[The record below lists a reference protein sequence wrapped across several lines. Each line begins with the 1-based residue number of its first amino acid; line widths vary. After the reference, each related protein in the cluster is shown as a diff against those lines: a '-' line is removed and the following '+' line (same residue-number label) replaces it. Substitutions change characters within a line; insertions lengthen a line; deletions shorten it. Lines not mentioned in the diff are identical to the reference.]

1 MAINLSLDKRVDEVF
16 SEYEERFV
24 GNSIFFEGY
33 LLAEYEQAIDARVI
47 KFISGGRRYIGY
59 ELERDGA
66 YIKGKIRYC
75 ALRPSF
81 TKQDWEKV
89 RLLKSKGIKQVDI
102 AQYFGISADVVSRIV
117 NRKGVYAE

>member
-1 MAINLSLDKRVDEVF
+1 MAVNLSLDKRSDEVF
-16 SEYEERFV
+16 SYYEEQFV
-24 GNSIFFEGY
+24 GNSIVFEGY
-33 LLAEYEQAIDARVI
+33 LLAECEQAIDARVI

-81 TKQDWEKV
+81 TRKDWEKV

-102 AQYFGISADVVSRIV
+102 AQYFGISADVVARIV
-117 NRKGVYAE
+117 NRKGAYAE